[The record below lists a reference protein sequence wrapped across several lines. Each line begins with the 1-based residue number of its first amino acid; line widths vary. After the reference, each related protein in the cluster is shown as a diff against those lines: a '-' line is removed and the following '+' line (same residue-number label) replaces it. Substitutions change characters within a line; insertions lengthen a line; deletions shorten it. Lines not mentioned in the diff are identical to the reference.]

1 MPSGYLLHTGQYIAI
16 DAFWIPLTHWSI
28 HCYRLITSMK
38 TDGSRYSHFKK
49 QKTKYWQ
56 TDVPIYCPQTGW
68 TFLLTHTDSP
78 CTLLLKGC
86 PAYLGQCS
94 IIVPLHYWM
103 AHETL
108 PPISDVCIM
117 SRNCLFLLCAF
128 AVGLEF
134 FLQALVRCHRKQTH
148 YKDFPSTFFLCP
160 IFVLWL
166 LLKLLCYSYLSFIF
180 FRSSRLTFI
189 I

>member
-1 MPSGYLLHTGQYIAI
+1 MDQDTAISKNKRQNTDKQMHLFTAHKLDEHFCWHT
-16 DAFWIPLTHWSI
+16 LTHPA
-28 HCYRLITSMK
+28 HC
-38 TDGSRYSHFKK
+38 
-49 QKTKYWQ
+49 
-56 TDVPIYCPQTGW
+56 
-68 TFLLTHTDSP
+68 FLKAAQLTWANAPS
-78 CTLLLKGC
+78 LL
-86 PAYLGQCS
+86 
-94 IIVPLHYWM
+94 PLHYWM

-134 FLQALVRCHRKQTH
+134 FLQALVRCHRKQTR

-166 LLKLLCYSYLSFIF
+166 LLKFLCYSYLSFIF